1 MEGGGGGCGGDL
13 DGQQPLPDGDD
24 GEAFGVKRQ
33 NPLTSSTTF
42 LQWAI
47 SLPRWILRSRT
58 AFSWCL
64 RTSFTAKWQRKPLP
78 TTCLPLPA
86 PHPGCFASSG
96 SKLNRRQLRR
106 VAFQRLLHV
115 WTLVINYMYLGR
127 FPTMAELGRTPN
139 PWQLRCFQ
147 RLRALLHV
155 CGSSPGDIPLIPGR
169 SGFEF
174 GAGLFQLEQFMAK
187 TPELL
192 DPYGAP
198 PTAKMKFDKT
208 INTVS
213 DFPQLEPY
221 KSLDADRLKL
231 VGCGKWPM
239 EKFLRGV
246 LWLPFQEPLFLL
258 HGQDT
263 TGAALPDFKFEDPS
277 ENLRLARIWD
287 QRGLLH
293 LAAQPLRPG
302 HHSRVF
308 NAFKNA
314 MQDRQ
319 IGDRRIPNSR
329 EFRLDG
335 PSKNLP
341 PGSLLCGI
349 SVPRFTH
356 QLLGSITDRR
366 DYYHQAQVS
375 DSRACSNMLPF
386 CYPAEAFSDLDALKT
401 WQESEKGKRRA
412 DRYEVGD
419 GFEAAEGGST
429 FARGGGRPGFLFP
442 CFRSLFQGDH
452 LGVEFA
458 LRSHEVLLQDADLLL
473 PGRRLLGHHMVPG
486 GGRWEALII
495 DDYFCI
501 GAEPVGQSP
510 LNSFASAALAKAR
523 AAYEKHGLEGS
534 VEKDIEAQP
543 IFKAAGAEIISTLEA
558 CRLGVASVAAP
569 MAKRIALSSLTLRM
583 ASFPMTSPRLA
594 ARLAGNWVSVLL
606 YRRCLSSL
614 VDDFFALGAGCEEM
628 PANMLVPLS
637 RKVSQELV
645 MLAAMAPLACSN
657 VALPTAPLVYATDA
671 SMAKGAVCEAAL
683 DVEFARELWLGGDR
697 KGGYSRLDH
706 GFAAALH
713 AAGEETFGETE
724 AEEPLRR
731 GPYKSPLLYF
741 DFVEFYG
748 GSGTISSCMAELGFV
763 TAPPLDLSLSKHFD
777 MGDCRLLEWCVYM
790 LEENRFKSFVTEP
803 PCTSF
808 SAAAHPAVRSYARP
822 LGYNRLERKTWFGNL
837 HAFRSIVLL
846 RVGRRCRRPCGAE
859 QPFLSKMAWLTSW
872 RALLEIDFHE
882 IFLASCQF
890 GSPHKKQFRFI
901 VYGLDHEEMTVK
913 CPGGH
918 AHIPI
923 QGAYTKPS
931 AIYVRGLAMHVA
943 RFFQRALVR
952 SKNLEVEEPKV
963 DGLESV
969 VANDLLLS
977 KPWELT
983 KVWSWKKK
991 DRRHINVLEGDAA
1004 VKMLE
1009 DAARRWE
1016 DHRIN
1021 SLIDSRVAKCAL
1033 AKGRSSSRAL
1043 QGICRRAAA
1052 VQISGGLYPSWGFA
1066 PTRYNTADCPTRDMD
1081 FPGLCRSITSHLSL
1095 DQIRSLQIPQLS
1107 RAGSNWLRLVLLLS
1121 MFITADATPSALTA
1135 PFGLSLSILC
1145 VFHTFWT
1152 FALFPALAACSI
1164 LGLYLV
1170 TSATSTSSGQPRLRK
1185 FPNVCWPGKLGPL
1198 LVVWFLLAAP
1208 LSHGMPLGPQTSAEL
1223 GRAEKRAAAHLQAT
1237 RVVRKQTLDSREKL
1251 LNEFGSWLWEERSIR
1266 LATLLQKKPPD
1277 PEELCALLV
1286 AYGQEMF
1293 AAGRSYGRYAETIN
1307 SIAAAR
1313 PLIKKQLTA
1322 AWDLAFC
1329 WLSDEPHQHH
1339 PAMPRSVLLAAC
1351 SLSLMWGWPYVASVL
1366 CIGWSGIMRIGE
1378 VIMARRSD
1386 LVLPCDS
1393 APGLRCIL
1401 VKIRTPKTR
1410 GRSAKHQSARIDPCD
1425 LVRLI
1430 TAVYKNFD
1438 EEQQIW
1444 PYSPSTLRKRF
1455 ASLMQVLGLDVVR
1468 SMNQAPF
1475 DLGSLRPGGATDLLF
1490 ETEDSEL
1497 VRRRGRWLSARV
1509 MEIYLQEVLASTYV
1523 SRLPL
1528 DVQERIE
1535 KLALVFPE
1543 VLERAVS
1550 FLSTWIPPLVWYQ
1563 LFQAHST

>member
-1 MEGGGGGCGGDL
+1 MASKQDGGL
-13 DGQQPLPDGDD
+13 S
-24 GEAFGVKRQ
+24 F
-33 NPLTSSTTF
+33 
-42 LQWAI
+42 
-47 SLPRWILRSRT
+47 SR
-58 AFSWCL
+58 
-64 RTSFTAKWQRKPLP
+64 
-78 TTCLPLPA
+78 
-86 PHPGCFASSG
+86 
-96 SKLNRRQLRR
+96 
-106 VAFQRLLHV
+106 
-115 WTLVINYMYLGR
+115 
-127 FPTMAELGRTPN
+127 
-139 PWQLRCFQ
+139 
-147 RLRALLHV
+147 
-155 CGSSPGDIPLIPGR
+155 
-169 SGFEF
+169 
-174 GAGLFQLEQFMAK
+174 GAGK
-187 TPELL
+187 
-192 DPYGAP
+192 
-198 PTAKMKFDKT
+198 
-208 INTVS
+208 
-213 DFPQLEPY
+213 
-221 KSLDADRLKL
+221 
-231 VGCGKWPM
+231 
-239 EKFLRGV
+239 
-246 LWLPFQEPLFLL
+246 
-258 HGQDT
+258 
-263 TGAALPDFKFEDPS
+263 
-277 ENLRLARIWD
+277 
-287 QRGLLH
+287 
-293 LAAQPLRPG
+293 
-302 HHSRVF
+302 
-308 NAFKNA
+308 
-314 MQDRQ
+314 
-319 IGDRRIPNSR
+319 
-329 EFRLDG
+329 
-335 PSKNLP
+335 
-341 PGSLLCGI
+341 
-349 SVPRFTH
+349 
-356 QLLGSITDRR
+356 
-366 DYYHQAQVS
+366 
-375 DSRACSNMLPF
+375 
-386 CYPAEAFSDLDALKT
+386 
-401 WQESEKGKRRA
+401 
-412 DRYEVGD
+412 
-419 GFEAAEGGST
+419 
-429 FARGGGRPGFLFP
+429 PGFLYP

-473 PGRRLLGHHMVPG
+473 PSRRLLGHHLVPG

-510 LNSFASAALAKAR
+510 LNSFAFAALAKAR
-523 AAYEKHGLEGS
+523 TAYERHGLEGS
-534 VEKDIEAQP
+534 PEKDVEAQP
-543 IFKAAGAEIISTLEA
+543 IFKAAGAEVISTLEA

-569 MAKRIALSSLTLRM
+569 MAKRIALSSLTLRL
-583 ASFPMTSPRLA
+583 ATFPMTSPRLA

-628 PANMLVPLS
+628 PANALVPLT
-637 RKVSQELV
+637 RKVAQELV

-657 VALPTAPLVYATDA
+657 VALPTASVMYSTDA
-671 SMAKGAVCEAAL
+671 SLAKGAVCEAAL
-683 DVEFARELWLGGDR
+683 DPDVARELWLGGDR
-697 KGGYSRLDH
+697 KGGYSRLDN

-713 AAGEETFGETE
+713 AAGEETFEETE

-748 GSGTISSCMAELGFV
+748 GSGTISSCMSELGFV
-763 TAPPLDLSLSKHFD
+763 TAPPLDLSLSRHFD
-777 MGDCRLLEWCVYM
+777 MGDSRLLEWCVYM

-808 SAAAHPAVRSYARP
+808 SAAAHPAVRSYAEP

-859 QPFLSKMAWLTSW
+859 QPFLSKMAWLKSW
-872 RALLEIDFHE
+872 KLLLEIDFHE

-901 VYGLDHEEMTVK
+901 VYGLDHEEMTVR

-918 AHIPI
+918 SHIPI
-923 QGAYTKPS
+923 QGSYTKPS
-931 AIYVRGLAMHVA
+931 AVYVRGLAMHVA
-943 RFFQRALVR
+943 RFFKRALTR
-952 SKNLEVEEPKV
+952 LKNLEVDEPKF

-969 VANDLLLS
+969 VVNDLLLS
-977 KPWELT
+977 KPWRVT
-983 KVWSWKKK
+983 QVWSWKKK
-991 DRRHINVLEGDAA
+991 ERRHINILEGDAA
-1004 VKMLE
+1004 VTMLE

-1021 SLIDSRVAKCAL
+1021 SLVDSRVAKCAL
-1033 AKGRSSSRAL
+1033 AKG
-1043 QGICRRAAA
+1043 
-1052 VQISGGLYPSWGFA
+1052 
-1066 PTRYNTADCPTRDMD
+1066 YNTADCPTRDLD
-1081 FPGLCRSITSHLSL
+1081 FPALCRSITDQLSL
-1095 DQIRSLQIPQLS
+1095 EQIRSLQIAQLS
-1107 RAGSNWLRLVLLLS
+1107 RAGSNWLRLTLLLS
-1121 MFITADATPSALTA
+1121 IFAPADAKFCSAWTA
-1135 PFGLSLSILC
+1135 PFGLASPAWI
-1145 VFHTFWT
+1145 
-1152 FALFPALAACSI
+1152 ALFGLSVSDFHLFCSFWIFPVCAILAPLCS
-1164 LGLYLV
+1164 LFGFLLV
-1170 TSATSTSSGQPRLRK
+1170 YSSSSASLGQPRPKK
-1185 FPNVCWPGKLGPL
+1185 FSNVCCPGKIGPL
-1198 LVVWFLLAAP
+1198 FFLLFLLAVP
-1208 LSHGMPLGPQTSAEL
+1208 SSHGMPLGPQTTAEL
-1223 GRAEKRAAAHLQAT
+1223 GRAEKRSTAHLQAS

-1251 LNEFGSWLWEERSIR
+1251 LNEFGSWLWEERRTR

-1277 PEELCALLV
+1277 PEEICALLV

-1401 VKIRTPKTR
+1401 VKIRSPKTR

-1438 EEQQIW
+1438 EDQQIW

-1455 ASLMQVLGLDVVR
+1455 ASLMQALGLDVVR

-1523 SRLPL
+1523 CRLPPE
-1528 DVQERIE
+1528 VQDRIE
-1535 KLALVFPE
+1535 KLAFVFPE

-1550 FLSTWIPPLVWYQ
+1550 FLSTGIPPLVWYQ
-1563 LFQAHST
+1563 LFQAQST